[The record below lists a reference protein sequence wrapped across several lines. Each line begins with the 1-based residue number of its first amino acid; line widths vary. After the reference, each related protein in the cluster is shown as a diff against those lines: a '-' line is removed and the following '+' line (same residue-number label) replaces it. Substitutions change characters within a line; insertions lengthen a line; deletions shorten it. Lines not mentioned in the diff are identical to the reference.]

1 MRALVF
7 HQQGGIE
14 NLSFQPEFPKP
25 ELKPGEALV
34 RIKAAALNHLD
45 LWVLQGSPAYQT
57 PLPHISGCEG
67 AGVIEKIHGESL
79 QLKPGDEVIISPG
92 QPCFHCSPCRSGEE
106 STCLHWKIFGAHT
119 QGAFA
124 DYAAVPLQHLIR
136 KPESI
141 SFETA
146 AAYPLSYMTA
156 WHMLISRGKL
166 RAGEKV
172 LIIGAGSGIGSAA
185 IQIAKLAGA
194 IVIAGT
200 SHSDKASA
208 CREMGAD
215 EVIDTTDRDF
225 FTQVLDLTAGEGVHL
240 VFEHVGPAT
249 FGSSLRS
256 LRRNGRLVICG
267 VTTGPIAE
275 LDLRFLFSRQI
286 SVIGSMLGTR
296 NELLQVTE
304 LVERGVLNPRIDSIF
319 PLEKAIE
326 GYALMKQG
334 AQFGKIVFQI

>member
-1 MRALVF
+1 M
-7 HQQGGIE
+7 E
-14 NLSFQPEFPKP
+14 NLLLQPEFPKP

-45 LWVLQGSPAYQT
+45 LWVLQGSPAYPT

-67 AGVIEKIHGESL
+67 AGVIEEARGESP

-92 QPCFHCSPCRSGEE
+92 QPCFRCPPCRSGEE

-124 DYAAVPLQHLIR
+124 EYAAVPLQHLIR
-136 KPESI
+136 KPETI
-141 SFETA
+141 SFPEA
-146 AAYPLSYMTA
+146 AAFPLSYTTA
-156 WHMLISRGKL
+156 WHMLISQGKL

-200 SHSDKASA
+200 SHPDKASH

-215 EVIDTTDRDF
+215 EVVDTSDKDF
-225 FTQVLDLTAGEGVHL
+225 FNQVLDMTSGEGVHL

-249 FGSSLRS
+249 FSASLRS

-267 VTTGPIAE
+267 VTTGPITE

-296 NELLQVTE
+296 NELLQITE
-304 LVERGVLNPRIDSIF
+304 LMGRGVLHPRIDSIF

-334 AQFGKIVFQI
+334 VQFGKIVFLI